1 MIHRSSRKTEVDSP
15 FIAPYALLGED
26 EKNNF
31 IGQEIDALM
40 PAEGLS
46 GGEQDIWRS
55 SFNALRL
62 ADVATEAP
70 FGGKVIAM
78 LATVR
83 TIFTGHSASMSG
95 PLFDDRNHVI
105 ILTCSKPN
113 SDTKLLLN
121 AKKSL
126 FPSWNYSVRHHSI
139 DERSFD
145 KVKFVK
151 R

>member
-1 MIHRSSRKTEVDSP
+1 
-15 FIAPYALLGED
+15 
-26 EKNNF
+26 
-31 IGQEIDALM
+31 M

-46 GGEQDIWRS
+46 NLEQDIWRTA
-55 SFNALRL
+55 FNTFRL

-78 LATVR
+78 LATVQ

-95 PLFDDRNHVI
+95 PLFDDRRDVI
-105 ILTCSKPN
+105 VLTCSKPN
-113 SDTKLLLN
+113 SDTKQLLN

-126 FPSWNYSVRHHSI
+126 FPSWNYSVNHHSI

-145 KVKFVK
+145 RVKFVRK
-151 R
+151 